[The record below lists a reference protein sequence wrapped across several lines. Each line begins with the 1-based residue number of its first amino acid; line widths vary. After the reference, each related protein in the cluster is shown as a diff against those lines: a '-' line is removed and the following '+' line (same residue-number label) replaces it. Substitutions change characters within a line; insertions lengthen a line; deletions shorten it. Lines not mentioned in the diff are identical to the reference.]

1 MRQEGFIYTVLLC
14 ATLLWCFAILAAPL
28 FIVSDGFLQSSSEF
42 LYHFFGRV
50 CHQFDERSFHLDG
63 QKLAVC
69 ARCSSIYFGF
79 FLGLLSVPIF
89 RRRPAMPFPPR
100 WILFAAVLPMVL
112 DVGLAVFNLHESA
125 LWTRALS
132 GGVFGLIVSYFIL
145 AGFLAA
151 FRRDSDDCQ
160 SATAAHF

>member
-1 MRQEGFIYTVLLC
+1 MRQEGFFYMVVLC

-28 FIVSDGFLQSSSEF
+28 FIAWAGFLQSSSEF
-42 LYHFFGRV
+42 LYQFFGRV

-89 RRRPAMPFPPR
+89 WRLPAMPFPPR
-100 WILFAAVLPMVL
+100 WILFAAVLPMFL
-112 DVGLAVFNLHESA
+112 DVGLAVFDLHEST

-145 AGFLAA
+145 PGFLAA
-151 FRRDSDDCQ
+151 FRRDADDCQ
-160 SATAAHF
+160 SASAAHF

>member
-1 MRQEGFIYTVLLC
+1 MVVLC
-14 ATLLWCFAILAAPL
+14 AALLWCFAILAAPL
-28 FIVSDGFLQSSSEF
+28 FIASGEFLQSSSGF
-42 LYHFFGRV
+42 VYQFFGRV

-89 RRRPAMPFPPR
+89 RRLRAMPFPPR
-100 WILFAAVLPMVL
+100 WILFAAVLPMLL
-112 DVGLAVFNLHESA
+112 DVGLAVFDLHEST
-125 LWTRALS
+125 LWTRGLS

-145 AGFLAA
+145 PGFLAA
-151 FRRDSDDCQ
+151 FRRDADDCQ